1 MLPSPQP
8 RLMEFFGSRRTQ
20 KVNCLPIEAP
30 LARIYKRS
38 GFCIFVK
45 SSNSQFTP
53 LFVGLRSRTY
63 CWVGTN
69 LLALFKGEDIS

>member
-8 RLMEFFGSRRTQ
+8 SIMELFGSRRMQ

-30 LARIYKRS
+30 LARIYKRW

-45 SSNSQFTP
+45 SSNLQFMLP
-53 LFVGLRSRTY
+53 FVGLCSRTY
-63 CWVGTN
+63 
-69 LLALFKGEDIS
+69 F